1 MNDFSAFFYYR
12 KIQESRFIK
21 ISPEIFLP
29 IYEGFF
35 FFFLPVFPEHSAP
48 HLFLTPSSFQGV
60 PSSATAVAN
69 GLVPGELDA
78 GQHPLLHILIER
90 VSVCF
95 FTFIPCLMEHR
106 LLKQSSWVAVVRLR
120 FSLDTGRVSSRK
132 FSPITHDCH

>member
-48 HLFLTPSSFQGV
+48 HLFLTPSSVQGV

-78 GQHPLLHILIER
+78 GQHPLLHTLIER
-90 VSVCF
+90 VS
-95 FTFIPCLMEHR
+95 R
-106 LLKQSSWVAVVRLR
+106 LYIGSHHFRVILELKGTSDGKQPN
-120 FSLDTGRVSSRK
+120 
-132 FSPITHDCH
+132 SPF